1 MHPIQVAVAGGTV
14 AVPVPLTR
22 QQARESCMPPIPPP
36 LGPIGGPI
44 RVRLRHVVRAVLR
57 PKARRAES
65 QSSGSPEGRKLRLR
79 LKAQEQCRATA
90 HAHAHAATAATK
102 IPKRCRLVKNL
113 TTPSRHRPRHRQLD
127 FCSQILTSV
136 PGSQSL
142 LSLLEKLSRVQPITP
157 VPEDTWTHG
166 RSLSFTSLLL

>member
-22 QQARESCMPPIPPP
+22 QQARESCMPPIPP
-36 LGPIGGPI
+36 
-44 RVRLRHVVRAVLR
+44 VVRAVLR
-57 PKARRAES
+57 RKARRAES

-166 RSLSFTSLLL
+166 RSLSFTSSML

>member
-22 QQARESCMPPIPPP
+22 QQARESCMPPIPP
-36 LGPIGGPI
+36 
-44 RVRLRHVVRAVLR
+44 VVRAVLR
-57 PKARRAES
+57 RKARRAES

-127 FCSQILTSV
+127 LCSQILTSV